1 MNMNREEM
9 MCDRYYDSLYSKYE
23 EEERIPISEYRE
35 LEGKYNELLYQMQ
48 DVIYYLR
55 NNDIAGA
62 YEYLK
67 SEGLV

>member
-1 MNMNREEM
+1 M